1 VANEESLLIDNN
13 EIDDNR
19 PEEKTSELISFDSDH
34 FTPVGSSLD
43 HNFQNPTVD
52 VNNSKQID

>member
-1 VANEESLLIDNN
+1 MANEESLLIDNN

-34 FTPVGSSLD
+34 FPPVGSSLN
-43 HNFQNPTVD
+43 HNFQNQTVD
-52 VNNSKQID
+52 VNNRK